1 MAQDP
6 LAQLEELL
14 AKAKGQ
20 RGQGTEPTNA
30 PPVPTGPTPEEI
42 AAQQKLAA
50 EQQLQEQMVRS
61 EGERDEALVKLREKM
76 TELAETPQ
84 DVARRQQDEQKMT
97 EKQSLDSQMQGFEI
111 LQITKTKV

>member
-20 RGQGTEPTNA
+20 RGQSTEPPA
-30 PPVPTGPTPEEI
+30 PPVPTGPTPEEL

-50 EQQLQEQMVRS
+50 EQQLQEQMLKS
-61 EGERDEALVKLREKM
+61 EGERDEALMKLREKM

-97 EKQSLDSQMQGFEI
+97 EKQSHDSQMQGFEI